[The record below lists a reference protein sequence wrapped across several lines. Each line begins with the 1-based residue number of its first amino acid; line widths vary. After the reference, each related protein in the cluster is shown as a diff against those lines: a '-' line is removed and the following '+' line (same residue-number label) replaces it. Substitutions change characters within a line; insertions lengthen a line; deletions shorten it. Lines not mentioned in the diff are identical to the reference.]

1 MNFNITSHHITSL
14 VIISGK
20 KTILYKI
27 SCLLHQGVFEEH
39 WSSCFTIVHF
49 VLKLCVRNSC
59 LWLAFFFS
67 VLHTCLVAKFYIMPK
82 LSVFDADWG
91 PLVDVAGYC
100 FLNLG
105 SKYLPPEKFVQW
117 IKNGASP
124 VYIGFGSMVWSS
136 GPLFEYCWQ
145 IYFHY

>member
-1 MNFNITSHHITSL
+1 
-14 VIISGK
+14 
-20 KTILYKI
+20 
-27 SCLLHQGVFEEH
+27 
-39 WSSCFTIVHF
+39 
-49 VLKLCVRNSC
+49 
-59 LWLAFFFS
+59 
-67 VLHTCLVAKFYIMPK
+67 MPK

-124 VYIGFGSMVWSS
+124 VYIGFGSMV
-136 GPLFEYCWQ
+136 
-145 IYFHY
+145 